1 MRETDSKELTY
12 TTPTVEICD
21 VEVEGGY
28 TASFGD
34 VGEAGDD
41 FDTNDNGV
49 F

>member
-21 VEVEGGY
+21 VKVEGGY

-34 VGEAGDD
+34 VGEAGGD